1 MKHIIIAFVLLLA
14 LSSCK
19 YLESIEDKEYNRI
32 YYTEYNTANN
42 TVWIGHESYIE
53 CGEVYF
59 TDLQSAVESLKYYNI
74 EVLFSKRISYTR
86 SQVVR
91 DVICGSSSS
100 LIFGAQ
106 IHINDLGKAQNLGWY
121 IVYN

>member
-42 TVWIGHESYIE
+42 TVWIGHASYIE

-74 EVLFSKRISYTR
+74 KVLFSKRISYTTNC
-86 SQVVR
+86 V
-91 DVICGSSSS
+91 VICGSSSS

-106 IHINDLGKAQNLGWY
+106 IHIIDLGKAQNLGWY